1 MAMYLLDTNH
11 LTMLQRG
18 GIAAQIL
25 ESRLAAIDPTQLATT
40 IISYHEQTQGWLG
53 EANRLPS
60 LKPEQQVNIYQRL
73 EATLQMFSGI
83 PVLGYDLQAAQEFQ
97 RLRKLHRR
105 IGAMDLRI
113 AAIAITQNA
122 ILLTQN
128 LKDFTDIQDLKVE
141 DWSY

>member
-53 EANRLPS
+53 EANRLAAV
-60 LKPEQQVNIYQRL
+60 KPEQQVKIYQCL
-73 EATLQMFSGI
+73 ESDTS
-83 PVLGYDLQAAQEFQ
+83 
-97 RLRKLHRR
+97 
-105 IGAMDLRI
+105 
-113 AAIAITQNA
+113 
-122 ILLTQN
+122 N
-128 LKDFTDIQDLKVE
+128 L
-141 DWSY
+141 